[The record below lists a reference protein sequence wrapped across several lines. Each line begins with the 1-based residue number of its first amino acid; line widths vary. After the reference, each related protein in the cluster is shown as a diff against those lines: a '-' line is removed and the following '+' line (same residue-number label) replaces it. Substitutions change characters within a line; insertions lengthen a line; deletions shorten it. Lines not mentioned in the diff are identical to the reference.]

1 MFSTSKTSV
10 KKVFLKNPQ
19 ENTCAQVSET
29 LTQVFS
35 CAFCEFLRT
44 HIYRAP
50 PVATFWKLKNGR
62 IERGEEAY
70 SETY

>member
-1 MFSTSKTSV
+1 MSLTSYSVNKIKFHMFSTSKTSV
-10 KKVFLKNPQ
+10 KKVFLKNPR

-29 LTQVFS
+29 LAQVFS

-50 PVATFWKLKNGR
+50 PVA
-62 IERGEEAY
+62 A
-70 SETY
+70 SES